1 MTENE
6 TRDPKDVLNEIY
18 ANLQSG
24 DDVIVLQAIDA
35 LSKLNFSSEAVRR
48 QLEKISVQSGNGDI
62 RRDALAALALP
73 AQRAVSG
80 RVSKMN
86 RGNRFVV
93 LQEINDWEK
102 EGLLD
107 NHQAEVI
114 RRRYDF
120 DFTPQA
126 RRKRILNPKRISLK
140 QEQLPR

>member
-48 QLEKISVQSGNGDI
+48 QLEKISMQSGNGDT

-73 AQRAVSG
+73 AQRAVRG

-86 RGNRFVV
+86 RGNRFAL

-107 NHQAEVI
+107 NHQAE
-114 RRRYDF
+114 
-120 DFTPQA
+120 
-126 RRKRILNPKRISLK
+126 
-140 QEQLPR
+140 